1 MSEAVVKMLR
11 KVKELS
17 NTNLVKNA
25 DRILAKMSVDDNI
38 EWVGKEKKRLPD
50 NRYKM
55 SY

>member
-1 MSEAVVKMLR
+1 MLR
-11 KVKELS
+11 EVIELS
-17 NTNLVKNA
+17 NGNLMKNT
-25 DRILAKMSVDDNI
+25 DGLLPKMSVDDNI